1 MKRGKDCRMVLRG
14 LIAAG
19 VAAGLGAGLT
29 ALAAAPA
36 AAQAAAETTPF
47 ESKEFHYA
55 VALPAGCRHEEGPG
69 TVDTIC
75 APDFDPAK
83 SALASNAAALV
94 LSVAAEPMAGEGDS
108 SIGALQERYGGAA
121 FKEELPEAVCGEP
134 DKARVKIE
142 NFSEIIDGPRLV
154 YTADVVCAPV
164 RFLQI
169 GERRAAVRYVLTPDV
184 RYRLMG
190 RAQVEDFDRQRGT
203 IDAFLAS
210 FRVLPGEKAER

>member
-1 MKRGKDCRMVLRG
+1 MVLRG

-19 VAAGLGAGLT
+19 VAAGLAPGLT
-29 ALAAAPA
+29 AFAAPPA
-36 AAQAAAETTPF
+36 AAQATAAQAVAATTPF

-83 SALASNAAALV
+83 SALASSAAALL
-94 LSVAAEPMAGEGDS
+94 LSVAAEPMASEGEP
-108 SIGALQERYGGAA
+108 SIGALQERYSEAA
-121 FKEELPEAVCGEP
+121 FKEELPGAVCGESE
-134 DKARVKIE
+134 KTRVKIE
-142 NFSEIIDGPRLV
+142 NFSEIINGPRLV

-164 RFLQI
+164 KFLQI
-169 GERRAAVRYVLTPDV
+169 GERRAAVRYVLAPDA

-190 RAQVEDFDRQRGT
+190 RAPAEDFDEQHGT

-210 FRVLPGEKAER
+210 FRVLPGEKAEK

>member
-1 MKRGKDCRMVLRG
+1 MVLRG

-19 VAAGLGAGLT
+19 VAASLAPCLT
-29 ALAAAPA
+29 TLAAPRA
-36 AAQAAAETTPF
+36 AAQAAAAPAVAETTPF
-47 ESKEFHYA
+47 ERKEFHYA
-55 VALPAGCRHEEGPG
+55 VALPAGCRHEEGPS

-83 SALASNAAALV
+83 SALATKAAALV
-94 LSVAAEPMAGEGDS
+94 LSVAAEPVAGEGDA
-108 SIGALQERYGGAA
+108 SIGALQERYSEAA
-121 FKEELPEAVCGEP
+121 FKEELPEAVCGES
-134 DKARVKIE
+134 DKTRVKIE

-164 RFLQI
+164 KFLQI

-184 RYRLMG
+184 RYRVMA
-190 RAQVEDFDRQRGT
+190 RAQAEDFDNQRGT

-210 FRVLPGEKAER
+210 FRVLPGEKAEK